1 MEHKTGIEDYY
12 IIKNN
17 KKMRFGYTTG
27 SCAAAAAKAATEM
40 LLSGKPINTIKLM
53 TPKGIELDLE
63 LLHIKKEKDSVSCA
77 VKKDGGDD
85 PDMTDGLEVYAE
97 VIRTSTG
104 KIEIDGGQGVG
115 RVTKP
120 GLEQPVGNA
129 AINKVPRGMI
139 SRELEDLCSEHDYEG
154 GLKVIIS
161 VPGGE
166 ETAKK
171 TFNPRL
177 GIEGGISIL
186 GTSGIVEPMSEAA
199 IIKSIEIEM
208 KQKLAT
214 GYKHLLVTPG
224 NYGLAY
230 LKDNMKELP
239 LKDTVKC
246 SNYVG
251 ETIDMAAGMG
261 AEGILFISHIGK
273 FVKVAGGIMNTHSR
287 CADSR
292 VEIIAANAIRAGISA
307 EAARNILNTLTTDEA
322 LEIVN
327 KEGFLKKTMKEITD
341 RISFYL
347 KHRSYG
353 RLKTGAVIYSNVFGY
368 LGETEEVKELAEEIK
383 KESLTKEGK

>member
-1 MEHKTGIEDYY
+1 MSHKTGLEDYY

-27 SCAAAAAKAATEM
+27 SCAAAASKAAAEM
-40 LLSGKPINTIKLM
+40 LFSGNTVSYIKLN

-63 LLHIKKEKDSVSCA
+63 ILHIERGENAVKCA
-77 VKKDGGDD
+77 VKKDAGDD
-85 PDMTDGLEVYAE
+85 PDMTNGIEVFAE
-97 VIRTSTG
+97 VSFTKSG
-104 KIEIDGGQGVG
+104 KIEIDGGKGVG
-115 RVTKP
+115 RVRKP

-129 AINKVPRGMI
+129 AINRVPREMI
-139 SRELEDLCSEHDYEG
+139 MRELEDICSEYDYEQ
-154 GLKVIIS
+154 GLKAVIS
-161 VPGGE
+161 VPAGE

-199 IIKSIEIEM
+199 LIKSIEVEM
-208 KQKLAT
+208 KQKLT
-214 GYKHLLVTPG
+214 LGYRHLLITPG

-239 LKDTVKC
+239 LEDAVKC

-251 ETIDMAAGMG
+251 ETIDMAIDMG

-287 CADSR
+287 NADGR
-292 VEIIAANAIRAGISA
+292 AEIIAANAIRAGISNEGA
-307 EAARNILNTLTTDEA
+307 KKILDTLTTDEA
-322 LEIVN
+322 LKVVDE
-327 KEGFLKKTMKEITD
+327 EGLLEETMKEITD

-368 LGETEEVKELAEEIK
+368 LGETEEVKDLVTVIK
-383 KESLTKEGK
+383 NESEVKEGK